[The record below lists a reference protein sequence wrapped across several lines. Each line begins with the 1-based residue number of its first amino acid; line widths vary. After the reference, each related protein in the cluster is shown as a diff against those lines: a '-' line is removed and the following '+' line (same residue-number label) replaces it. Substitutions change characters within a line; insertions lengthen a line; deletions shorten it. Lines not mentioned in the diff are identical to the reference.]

1 MKNLGLTEERYQQL
15 MSVFGDEETVKEVI
29 KDWTIETCIYL
40 ENAGYLN
47 EKNGYNTFCNSY
59 EKLINAIQIDNG
71 LNPSYSFCLT
81 VNDFINAFAEKYNYD
96 DFNEKDF
103 KEEAFITK
111 IQEYIK
117 NCKYNKQLDIET
129 MAEVVHDTL
138 YTLQYGDT
146 SKKDDLDATQ
156 DTIEER

>member
-1 MKNLGLTEERYQQL
+1 MDIDKLEKMYNAGCKEGYQHGYNDAIKNTL
-15 MSVFGDEETVKEVI
+15 
-29 KDWTIETCIYL
+29 IYL

-103 KEEAFITK
+103 KEEVFVAK

-138 YTLQYGDT
+138 YILQYGDT

-156 DTIEER
+156 DTMEER